1 MEEKIENQVKP
12 ETLSPNQ
19 PSLPKVSIVVGS
31 LWLEQCDR
39 IPKVENR
46 VNFIS
51 TYLKS
56 TTYAIQMC
64 ENVVWLHF
72 LISFLSLEDEQT

>member
-1 MEEKIENQVKP
+1 MMEEKIENQVNH

-51 TYLKS
+51 EYVSKKYYIYNTNL
-56 TTYAIQMC
+56 
-64 ENVVWLHF
+64 
-72 LISFLSLEDEQT
+72 